1 MLPANASSGTFG
13 RNTILGIWSDF
24 FHLVESIRFP
34 LVTRKG
40 RNSELGDAVVKFL
53 VFQEWSDKW
62 PNFSFFPIILFT
74 WKISLFLSSV
84 LPPPFHSPRYIPSCN
99 ILFPRVSP
107 LVFSNPVAFS
117 LIPCSTPIFSEK
129 KTAKCLSSSPS
140 FDLPGLYLLNPQGNG
155 DHVTGVA

>member
-129 KTAKCLSSSPS
+129 KQPNVSHPPLLSI
-140 FDLPGLYLLNPQGNG
+140 YLGC
-155 DHVTGVA
+155 TC